1 MEKQHLPWKK
11 LALSAMFLALAA
23 LCVFLALKLTARK
36 DSVIKYGDFFD
47 HAAEIDV
54 LFLGS
59 SHVINGVNP
68 VELYEQYGYTSYN
81 MGGHGSTLPATYWE
95 LMMALDYC
103 TPQVVVIDTYM
114 LEKDYQYVDVM
125 YEHSSDAERASSV
138 SQLHLNMD
146 AFPLNATKKAAI
158 TDLISDASLR
168 RQFYYPALLYHTRWS
183 ELTEDDYAAVTGG
196 NVRNPLLGCELRY
209 DVETKETPPPRL
221 GEGAGMEKP
230 TVGVTYLNR
239 MIEECT
245 LRGIEVLLTCLPLY
259 GTPEDERAAAGARL
273 IAAHYGV
280 PYAGYYED
288 AFPAIDL
295 HADFND
301 HGHLNVTGAE
311 KVTATLGMLLQSYYG
326 ADYGTRRQLLAD
338 HRGDPAYAFWQDR
351 VDAYAE
357 ERARMRINQPN
368 LYAQLNLINRDDVS
382 SIVFVRFYSDAMK
395 DAGVSHLIENLRSN
409 SLTSVARGKAQLT
422 GLIGGDESYLLVRD
436 ASSMLMMESV
446 GTTVLSM
453 VRTGLGTLTYAPQ
466 DIYCALTSDAAPEEN
481 LLNMEEHYDADV
493 QIIIYDDSGE
503 ILSHRCYYMNPVSY
517 RSEAAR

>member
-1 MEKQHLPWKK
+1 MEKQQLPWKK
-11 LALSAMFLALAA
+11 LALSALFLALAA
-23 LCVFLALKLTARK
+23 FCVVLALRLTARK

-47 HAAEIDV
+47 HAGEIDV

-125 YEHSSDAERASSV
+125 YEHSSDTERASSV

-158 TDLISDASLR
+158 RDLVFDASLQK
-168 RQFYYPALLYHTRWS
+168 QFYYPALLYHTRWS
-183 ELTEDDYAAVTGG
+183 QLTEEDYAAVSGQD
-196 NVRNPLLGCELRY
+196 VRNPLLGCELRY
-209 DVETKETPPPRL
+209 GVETGETPPQRL

-230 TVGVTYLNR
+230 TIGVTYLNR
-239 MIEECT
+239 MIEECS

-259 GTPEDERAAAGARL
+259 GTQEDERAAAGARL
-273 IAAHYGV
+273 IATHYNV
-280 PYAGYYED
+280 PYVGYYEG
-288 AFPAIDL
+288 AFPTVDL

-301 HGHLNVTGAE
+301 HGHLNVTGTE
-311 KVTATLGMLLQSYYG
+311 KVTATLGTLLQSYYG
-326 ADYGTRRQLLAD
+326 ADYGSRNQLLTD
-338 HRGDPAYAFWQDR
+338 HRGDPAYAFWQER
-351 VDAYAE
+351 VDSYAR
-357 ERARMRINQPN
+357 ERASMRMDQPD

-382 SIVFVRFYSDAMK
+382 SVVFVRFNSDAMK
-395 DAGVSHLIENLRSN
+395 DEGVSHLIENLRRN
-409 SLTSVARGKAQLT
+409 SLTSVARSGAPLMN
-422 GLIGGDESYLLVRD
+422 LIGEDESYLLVRD
-436 ASSMLMMESV
+436 ASSGAVMESV
-446 GTTVLSM
+446 GTTAFSM
-453 VRTGLGTLTYAPQ
+453 ARTGLGTLTYAPQ
-466 DIYCALTSDAAPEEN
+466 DIYCALTSDAAPEDN
-481 LLNMEEHYDADV
+481 LLDMETHYDADV
-493 QIIIYDDSGE
+493 QIIIYDNSGE